1 MAFSRLAD
9 ALLERLVPRTV
20 AAALPACGS
29 LIGQSCTNGAC
40 TQYACAYHQNFC
52 GGTRRVRYIRY
63 YYPMANSCSRWT
75 YQYCGC

>member
-1 MAFSRLAD
+1 MAISRLAD

-29 LIGQSCTNGAC
+29 LMGQSCSQGVC
-40 TQYACAYHQNFC
+40 VQYACAYDNYIC
-52 GGTRRVRYIRY
+52 GGTRRVRYRREY
-63 YYPMANSCSRWT
+63 YTMANTCSRWT